1 MKQYALIAVCF
12 MFLPSCA
19 ESLKEQRK
27 DAFFTLTGD
36 IFQIVI
42 PLSAAGY
49 SLALWDMDGLKSDC
63 YSFGATMLVS
73 YTLKYAVGRPRPY
86 QSPGEHGHSFPS
98 GHTAAAF
105 SGASYLQRRYGW
117 HVGGAAYAMAAAAGY
132 SRVWSQNHYWTDVL
146 AGAAIATASSYIFTK
161 PYDGKKAA
169 LQVLAGLDGNGGA
182 FIVVQ
187 L

>member
-1 MKQYALIAVCF
+1 MKSGFPQFVCYTLVIVH
-12 MFLPSCA
+12 FLLLPLYA
-19 ESLKEQRK
+19 ESLKEQRE
-27 DAFFTLTGD
+27 DAFFTQTGD
-36 IFQIVI
+36 ILQIAI

-63 YSFGATMLVS
+63 YSFGATMLVT

-86 QSPGEHGHSFPS
+86 QSPGEYGHSFPS

-117 HVGGAAYAMAAAAGY
+117 RVGGAAYAMAAAVGY

-146 AGAAIATASSYIFTK
+146 AGAVIGTTFSYVFTK
-161 PYDGKKAA
+161 PYKSKKRLPDSAVTA
-169 LQVLAGLDGNGGA
+169 LSER
-182 FIVVQ
+182 
-187 L
+187 